1 MKGRKQKPHTITLN
15 AAALAVLER
24 ASAHRCA
31 DTDLVF
37 PGQGR
42 KRLSDVAMTGFLG
55 DLPYTVHGF
64 RSSFRDWAA
73 EEMPDIP
80 DPVAEAALS
89 HVISDKVM
97 AAYKR
102 TELDRKSTRLTPVT
116 NAHLVCRLLLEKKK
130 PRKRQ
135 NKHNTDII

>member
-1 MKGRKQKPHTITLN
+1 MKGRKAKPHTITLN

-24 ASAHRCA
+24 AAAHRCA
-31 DTDLVF
+31 DPDLVF
-37 PGQGR
+37 HGQGR

-55 DLPYTVHGF
+55 HLPYTVHGF

-73 EEMPDIP
+73 EVMPAIP
-80 DPVAEAALS
+80 DPVAEAALY

-102 TELDRKSTRLTPVT
+102 NEFRDMSGTL
-116 NAHLVCRLLLEKKK
+116 
-130 PRKRQ
+130 
-135 NKHNTDII
+135 

>member
-1 MKGRKQKPHTITLN
+1 
-15 AAALAVLER
+15 
-24 ASAHRCA
+24 
-31 DTDLVF
+31 
-37 PGQGR
+37 
-42 KRLSDVAMTGFLG
+42 MTGFLG

-102 TELDRKSTRLTPVT
+102 TEFLGMRRT
-116 NAHLVCRLLLEKKK
+116 LLAAWGAFVAPTAARSEEHTSELQSLMRTSYAVFCLKK
-130 PRKRQ
+130 
-135 NKHNTDII
+135 NK